1 MVVSEVPEKQNF
13 YIITVNYK
21 SRESIELLIDS
32 LVGGSKPKKFII
44 VDHSGELSGTTFHAN
59 FPIQVISQENR
70 GYGAGLNRGLRE
82 IPESDALVLLCNP
95 DVRLLT
101 PEKLADVADYMN
113 SNSQVGAHSPR
124 IITHEGYNVS
134 SCRQF
139 YNFLT
144 VMAVRVGW
152 IVRKCPPFIE
162 RHYYWDKG
170 FETPFVADWAS
181 GAALFC
187 RLSTFP
193 DRNFFDERF
202 FLYMEDVDFSAR
214 LWENGRTIE
223 YFPEFMVE
231 HYEAR
236 RSRKSFRFLFLHV
249 SSLLK
254 FIWKYKGFPTRES
267 LTRKKQRQSV
277 VQRGFVAKLRYMMAA
292 IKG

>member
-1 MVVSEVPEKQNF
+1 MGAIEPF
-13 YIITVNYK
+13 YIVTVNYK
-21 SRESIELLIDS
+21 SGQFLQNLIKSVEHVSIRQLI
-32 LVGGSKPKKFII
+32 II
-44 VDHSGELSGTTFHAN
+44 DHSGELSQNAFPAN
-59 FPIQVISQENR
+59 YPIRIIKGENR
-70 GYGAGLNRGLRE
+70 GYGAGLNRGIKE
-82 IPESDALVLLCNP
+82 IPDSEALVLLCNP

-101 PEKLADVADYMN
+101 PERLADVADYMN
-113 SNSQVGAHSPR
+113 RNSKVGVISPR

-139 YNFLT
+139 YTFLT
-144 VMAVRVGW
+144 VMTVRVGW
-152 IVRKCPPFIE
+152 IVRKCPAFIE
-162 RHYYWDKG
+162 KHYYWDKG

-187 RLSTFP
+187 RLSAFP

-202 FLYMEDVDFSAR
+202 FLYMEDVDLSAR
-214 LWENGRTIE
+214 LWENGRTVE

-249 SSLLK
+249 SSLIK
-254 FIWKYKGFPTRES
+254 FIWKYRGFPTRES
-267 LTRKKQRQSV
+267 LKRRKRRQSGI
-277 VQRGFVAKLRYMMAA
+277 QRGFVARLRYMMAA

>member
-1 MVVSEVPEKQNF
+1 MVVSKVSEKQNF

-21 SRESIELLIDS
+21 SRDSIRSLIDS
-32 LVGGSKPKKFII
+32 MGSLCKPKKFII
-44 VDHSGELSGTTFHAN
+44 VDHSGELSAASFSAG
-59 FPIQVISQENR
+59 FPIQIITQENT

-113 SNSQVGAHSPR
+113 GNSQVGALSPR
-124 IITHEGYNVS
+124 IITHEGYNAS

-139 YNFLT
+139 YTSLT
-144 VMAVRVGW
+144 VFAVRVGW
-152 IVRKCPPFIE
+152 IVRKCPAFIE
-162 RHYYWDKG
+162 KHYYWDKG

-236 RSRKSFRFLFLHV
+236 RSRKSFRFLFMHV

-254 FIWKYKGFPTRES
+254 FIWKYRGFPTRES
-267 LTRKKQRQSV
+267 LVRKKRRQGV
-277 VQRGFVAKLRYMMAA
+277 VQSSFVAKLRYMMAA